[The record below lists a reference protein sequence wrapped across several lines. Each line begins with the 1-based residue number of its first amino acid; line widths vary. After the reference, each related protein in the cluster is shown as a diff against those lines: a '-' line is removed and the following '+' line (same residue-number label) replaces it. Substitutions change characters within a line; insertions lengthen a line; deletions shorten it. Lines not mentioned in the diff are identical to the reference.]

1 MLRSHGVQRPGMQ
14 MASNAA
20 RRLEQVART
29 LTTNAAAG
37 ATSRSRGSQL
47 LKENLQRQVCH
58 GPTRPTGEAR
68 TPRANPRGP
77 TCPVCGPRFCSSP
90 TLRRPARSRYRAAL
104 CRPDQLL
111 VPILL
116 TDATQ
121 TLRRRVLAA
130 GARDHVA
137 AKLEHLRGGSHA
149 ACAQLLRQQLPGP
162 GRRPSH
168 RRGGQACARRARE
181 WPQLC
186 PVHLRHA
193 GHP

>member
-14 MASNAA
+14 MASNAT

-77 TCPVCGPRFCSSP
+77 TCPVCGPVLQLADIEKAGTFKVPRCA
-90 TLRRPARSRYRAAL
+90 LPARSIVGANPA
-104 CRPDQLL
+104 DQRDSNS
-111 VPILL
+111 PS
-116 TDATQ
+116 
-121 TLRRRVLAA
+121 A
-130 GARDHVA
+130 GPRS
-137 AKLEHLRGGSHA
+137 GSA
-149 ACAQLLRQQLPGP
+149 
-162 GRRPSH
+162 
-168 RRGGQACARRARE
+168 
-181 WPQLC
+181 
-186 PVHLRHA
+186 
-193 GHP
+193 